1 MEGVKQCL
9 VAINLKE
16 VLTFKKPGELLPLE
30 GAWVSVWRGRAA
42 VGIAA
47 LATAKEKI
55 PCQEMHHYIRAH
67 VQSPHN
73 ADLPG
78 NQTKC

>member
-1 MEGVKQCL
+1 MCVHREKV
-9 VAINLKE
+9 
-16 VLTFKKPGELLPLE
+16 
-30 GAWVSVWRGRAA
+30 A

-47 LATAKEKI
+47 PATGQEEI

-67 VQSPHN
+67 VQSPRDG
-73 ADLPG
+73 DLPG